1 MSALLLVVAL
11 GASPV
16 TVTEKVDLN
25 HASLGQLE
33 ALPGIGE
40 KRAEAIISFREHHLF
55 RRTQELLRIKGIG
68 HKLFVR
74 LKPLVIA
81 GDSAFGHAASV
92 GSGPV
97 P

>member
-1 MSALLLVVAL
+1 MNVLVLALAL

-16 TVTEKVDLN
+16 AVTDKVDLN

-40 KRAEAIISFREHHLF
+40 KRAEAIVSFREHHLF

-68 HKLFVR
+68 RKLFVR

-92 GSGPV
+92 GRGPV